1 MFVVIFKQSSGQ
13 PKLSASDDEY
23 SKHSCGQAGVV
34 GVREIVGSVVLILT
48 HSSEQSSAKHSA
60 GQGRL
65 VCSVVV
71 VEVDVLLVVLVGDVD
86 VLVNDV
92 VLLVVV
98 VLVGNLVIE
107 VVVLVG
113 DVVLLVVVVLVVLVV
128 VLAFKVVV
136 SNSNS
141 NLVSQQSS
149 GHPVGC

>member
-1 MFVVIFKQSSGQ
+1 MVIVDVAFENVLG
-13 PKLSASDDEY
+13 
-23 SKHSCGQAGVV
+23 
-34 GVREIVGSVVLILT
+34 VLILT
-48 HSSEQSSAKHSA
+48 HTSGQPSLSRSSAKHSA

>member
-1 MFVVIFKQSSGQ
+1 MVVVDVAFENVLG
-13 PKLSASDDEY
+13 
-23 SKHSCGQAGVV
+23 
-34 GVREIVGSVVLILT
+34 VLILT
-48 HSSEQSSAKHSA
+48 HTSGQPSLSLSSAKHSA

-113 DVVLLVVVVLVVLVV
+113 DVVLLVVVVL
-128 VLAFKVVV
+128 AFKVVV
-136 SNSNS
+136 SNS